1 MIRWFS
7 KIYAEEGSSHM
18 QSQYGS
24 PSQAAAPALEYMG
37 VSTPLTMKET
47 IVVFVKYAIANVSA

>member
-1 MIRWFS
+1 
-7 KIYAEEGSSHM
+7 M

-24 PSQAAAPALEYMG
+24 PSLAAAPALEYMG
-37 VSTPLTMKET
+37 VSTPFTMKET

>member
-1 MIRWFS
+1 MVLKDLCRRRKFTHAVTVRFS
-7 KIYAEEGSSHM
+7 
-18 QSQYGS
+18 
-24 PSQAAAPALEYMG
+24 SQAAAPALEYMG

>member
-1 MIRWFS
+1 
-7 KIYAEEGSSHM
+7 M

-24 PSQAAAPALEYMG
+24 PSLAAAPALEYMG
-37 VSTPLTMKET
+37 VSTPFTMQET